1 MNFAEEALAFCNGWS
16 NNFYDGRRLSR
27 AEVTD
32 ILVNSQDAV
41 AILEK
46 IFDPEFKNR
55 WNVPYIKSDPRI
67 LDGSLVAISRLD
79 HISDRLQEVISEYK
93 DHPYV
98 SGLI

>member
-1 MNFAEEALAFCNGWS
+1 MNLIEETLAFCKGWTE
-16 NNFYDGRRLSR
+16 NFYDGRDLSR
-27 AEVTD
+27 AEVTE
-32 ILVNSQDAV
+32 ILVKRQDAV

-55 WNVPYIKSDPRI
+55 WNIPYVKSDPRI

-79 HISDRLQEVISEYK
+79 SISEQLQRVLSEYK

-98 SGLI
+98 RGFV